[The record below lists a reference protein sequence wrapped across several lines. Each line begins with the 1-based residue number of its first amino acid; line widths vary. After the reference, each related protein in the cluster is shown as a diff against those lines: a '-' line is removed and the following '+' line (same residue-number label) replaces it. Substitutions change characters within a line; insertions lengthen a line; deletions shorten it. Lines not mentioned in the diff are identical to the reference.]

1 MENISSSKCDL
12 EQCLG
17 ICVDVLDR
25 FAPCKKSLS
34 DTITSSSWIEILKAH
49 LKRNHLQN
57 QIQKNRFSTNKTTY
71 NKCKTNACIF
81 WKKKTNLKGKNA
93 RDNKQFWRNV
103 KPLLSEMLLVEG
115 NKIISQGEKMQKFW
129 TNFSIIQL
137 KTWKIRSSG

>member
-34 DTITSSSWIEILKAH
+34 DKITSSSWIEILKAH

-103 KPLLSEMLLVEG
+103 KPLLSEM
-115 NKIISQGEKMQKFW
+115 FW
-129 TNFSIIQL
+129 LKGIKSFLKVKKCKNFEQIFL
-137 KTWKIRSSG
+137 

>member
-17 ICVDVLDR
+17 ICVDVLVR

-34 DTITSSSWIEILKAH
+34 SKIASSSWIEILKAH

-71 NKCKTNACIF
+71 NKCKTSACIF
-81 WKKKTNLKGKNA
+81 WKKKTNLKDKNA
-93 RDNKQFWRNV
+93 RDNKQFWRTVNYYLKCYWLKGIKSFLKV
-103 KPLLSEMLLVEG
+103 K
-115 NKIISQGEKMQKFW
+115 KRK
-129 TNFSIIQL
+129 NFEQSFL
-137 KTWKIRSSG
+137 

>member
-1 MENISSSKCDL
+1 MENISSSKCEL

-34 DTITSSSWIEILKAH
+34 DKITSSSWIEILKAH

-71 NKCKTNACIF
+71 NKCKTSVCIF
-81 WKKKTNLKGKNA
+81 WKKKTNLK
-93 RDNKQFWRNV
+93 DKQFWRTV
-103 KPLLSEMLLVEG
+103 KLLLSEMLLVEG
-115 NKIISQGEKMQKFW
+115 NKIISQGEKTKKFW
-129 TNFSIIQL
+129 TKFSIIQL
-137 KTWKIRSSG
+137 KTWKIRSSW